1 MLLVRGR
8 VFGGEDCR
16 AAGQAV
22 SESVERRTLFAGF
35 GSRAGGMLGI
45 RAIDCR
51 AIDCVGLGWDGAVA
65 VEAMCVTWH
74 WNSTWVRSN

>member
-22 SESVERRTLFAGF
+22 SESIERRTLLAGF
-35 GSRAGGMLGI
+35 GSRAGGVLGI
-45 RAIDCR
+45 RAID
-51 AIDCVGLGWDGAVA
+51 GAAVDRVA
-65 VEAMCVTWH
+65 
-74 WNSTWVRSN
+74 RG